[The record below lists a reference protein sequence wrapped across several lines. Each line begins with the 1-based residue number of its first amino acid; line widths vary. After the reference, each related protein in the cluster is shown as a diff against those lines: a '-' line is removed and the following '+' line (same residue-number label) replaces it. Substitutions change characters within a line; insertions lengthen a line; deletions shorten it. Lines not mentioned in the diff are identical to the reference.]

1 MPDAAVVPRGRRGWF
16 WKEEMAKP
24 PEGPPRDAPPVRDE
38 AGPRDAAPRDTA
50 PRQRDWYA
58 GRSGS
63 RVSVEIQPTG
73 GRDRFGGG
81 GRFGD
86 RGFGE
91 DRGMRAGPS
100 RFGDRP
106 PREGGGGR
114 PPRDSGPPIDWDK
127 WEADLE
133 AALKARNGE
142 G

>member
-1 MPDAAVVPRGRRGWF
+1 
-16 WKEEMAKP
+16 MAKP
-24 PEGPPRDAPPVRDE
+24 PDGPPKDFPPRRDE
-38 AGPRDAAPRDTA
+38 RRDDTGPRRE
-50 PRQRDWYA
+50 RDWYA

-63 RVSVEIQPTG
+63 RVSVEIQPNL
-73 GRDRFGGG
+73 GRRDSGYGG

-86 RGFGE
+86 ERPQ
-91 DRGMRAGPS
+91 RSGPS

-106 PREGGGGR
+106 PRESGGQSGR
-114 PPRDSGPPIDWDK
+114 PPRESHPPIDWEK

>member
-1 MPDAAVVPRGRRGWF
+1 
-16 WKEEMAKP
+16 MAKP
-24 PEGPPRDAPPVRDE
+24 PEGPPKDFPPRRDDS
-38 AGPRDAAPRDTA
+38 GPRDAGRGDPGQR
-50 PRQRDWYA
+50 RERDWYG
-58 GRSGS
+58 GRTGS
-63 RVSVEIQPTG
+63 RVSVEIQPSGSGSG
-73 GRDRFGGG
+73 GRFGG

-86 RGFGE
+86 RGFGD

>member
-1 MPDAAVVPRGRRGWF
+1 M
-16 WKEEMAKP
+16 
-24 PEGPPRDAPPVRDE
+24 
-38 AGPRDAAPRDTA
+38 GPRRE
-50 PRQRDWYA
+50 RDWYA

-63 RVSVEIQPTG
+63 RVSVEIQPNMGRREG
-73 GRDRFGGG
+73 GGYGGG

-86 RGFGE
+86 
-91 DRGMRAGPS
+91 DRPPRSGPP

-106 PREGGGGR
+106 PREMGGPGGR
-114 PPRDSGPPIDWDK
+114 PGRDNHPPIDWEK

>member
-1 MPDAAVVPRGRRGWF
+1 V

-24 PEGPPRDAPPVRDE
+24 PEDPPKDFPPRRDDT
-38 AGPRDAAPRDTA
+38 GPRRE
-50 PRQRDWYA
+50 RDWYG
-58 GRSGS
+58 GRTGS
-63 RVSVEIQPTG
+63 RVSVEIQPG
-73 GRDRFGGG
+73 GRQGGFGG

-91 DRGMRAGPS
+91 DRPPRSGPS

-106 PREGGGGR
+106 PREMGGGGR
-114 PPRDSGPPIDWDK
+114 PPRETGPPIDWDK